1 MQTIPLLKKIAYSQ
15 HLHNVFDD
23 FINMSVAAF
32 SMGRDEQRYEER
44 AKRYSE
50 EQKKLFG
57 EALGSL
63 MIDYESNS
71 KAGEWTDCIGRIFE
85 ELGLSNARTGQFFT
99 PESVCNLIANL
110 THSDVKSG
118 TVNDPSTGSSRSL
131 VAHSRINPLNRFN
144 FTYIGQDLDERCCLM
159 SVINFVM
166 YGMKGIVIHGDT
178 LKMEFYKGWRIYM
191 PETGLMVK
199 PLTAQQCAEYLT
211 YTTEKQIEEQQP
223 IIQMPI
229 NLGEQLTLF

>member
-1 MQTIPLLKKIAYSQ
+1 MQTVAILKKIAYSQ

-50 EQKKLFG
+50 QEKKLFG
-57 EALGSL
+57 EALGAL
-63 MIDYESNS
+63 VMDYESNS
-71 KAGEWTDCIGRIFE
+71 KEGEWTDCIGRIFE

-110 THSDVKSG
+110 THSEVKSG
-118 TVNDPSTGSSRSL
+118 TVNDPSTGSSRNL

-166 YGMKGIVIHGDT
+166 YGMKGIIIHGDT

-223 IIQMPI
+223 IIQIPI
-229 NLGEQLTLF
+229 NLGEQLKLF